1 MTSNVARSFGSA
13 GASRG
18 TYASLSVSP
27 VVDDTDG
34 KKRSGYHWTAK
45 RHTKDL
51 LSDVEV
57 GKEAARRTLRKL
69 GAKKVETY
77 QATRHVKLDRDQ
89 LFDFTFANTA
99 RVNVEEYKPD
109 PP

>member
-1 MTSNVARSFGSA
+1 MLKFAKSDKEIDIEATLVRNLVGS
-13 GASRG
+13 R
-18 TYASLSVSP
+18 
-27 VVDDTDG
+27 
-34 KKRSGYHWTAK
+34 
-45 RHTKDL
+45 
-51 LSDVEV
+51 
-57 GKEAARRTLRKL
+57 